1 MHWDTTTEQTLCQTT
16 DSFLSPNSA
25 RSLKALQIFLVDDF
39 GLGLFDVCLH
49 LLHPL
54 VSSLLQ
60 LIDWIEQLLFVHL
73 VKSLLVFLHLL
84 EYPLLVLWH
93 LLLKLLQLLLHLS
106 VLAHS
111 DVIVK
116 FKIVLVIC
124 AVSHVRSQRTTRLIL
139 NPLKS
144 SSNALVFS
152 LNFSPHFLDQF
163 FSVSDTLLHFDL
175 HYIALVTHCWL

>member
-144 SSNALVFS
+144 SSHALVFS
-152 LNFSPHFLDQF
+152 FNFSPHFLDQF

-175 HYIALVTHCWL
+175 HYIALVTHC